1 MTEVVQTV
9 LGSIAPEALGIT
21 LSHEHLLCDQRGVT
35 FQEPAEPEERALARQ
50 PVSIGILHWIQM
62 NWGANLDNLVLD
74 SESAA
79 IDEARWY
86 REAGGQSLVDC
97 TTAGLGRDPHALVR
111 IARATGIQIVMGCGY
126 YVGATHPAHVST
138 MTVDDITGEI
148 IRDVTAG
155 VGDTGIRAGLIG
167 EIGSSWPIVPAEI
180 KVFRAAAAAQ
190 AVLKCALSVHPG
202 RHPESPF
209 QILDMLRSGGADPR
223 RVIIS
228 HIERT
233 VQSVDRLKVLADTG
247 CYLEYD
253 LFGNEV
259 TARYPYQALDI
270 DIPSDAQ
277 RLNQVRALME
287 AGYGAQLL
295 FSHDV
300 CTKHRTQRY
309 GGPGYTHVVRNIL
322 PWMRRR
328 GFTEGEVRLPVVDNP
343 RRAFAMPAPA

>member
-1 MTEVVQTV
+1 MTELVQTV
-9 LGSIAPEALGIT
+9 LGPISPESLGIT

-35 FQEPAEPEERALARQ
+35 FQEPAEAEDRALARQ
-50 PVSIGILHWIQM
+50 PVSLEIFHWIQM
-62 NWGANLDNLVLD
+62 NWAANLDNLVLD

-97 TTAGLGRDPHALVR
+97 TTEGLGRDPHALAR
-111 IARATGIQIVMGCGY
+111 IARAAGIQIVMGCGY
-126 YVGATHPAHVST
+126 YVAPTHPAHVSA
-138 MTVDDITGEI
+138 MTEDDITREM
-148 IRDVTAG
+148 IRDVTVG

-167 EIGSSWPIVPAEI
+167 EIGSSWPLAPAEV

-190 AVLKCALSVHPG
+190 AALGCALSVHPG
-202 RHPESPF
+202 RHPDSPF
-209 QILDMLRSGGADPR
+209 QILEILRSGGADPR

-233 VQSVDRLKVLADTG
+233 VQSIDRLKVLADTG

-259 TARYPYQALDI
+259 TATYPYQALHI
-270 DIPSDAQ
+270 DIPSDPQ
-277 RLNQVRALME
+277 RLDQVRALMD
-287 AGYGAQLL
+287 AGYSAQLL

-300 CTKHRTQRY
+300 CTKHRTRRH
-309 GGPGYTHVVRNIL
+309 GGPGYTHIVRNIL

-328 GFTEGEVRLPVVDNP
+328 GFTDSEIRLPVVDNP
-343 RRAFAMPAPA
+343 RRALAMPARR